1 MAVGGSG
8 SVGVGGSIV
17 LVGGTAVL
25 EGGIDVLVGG
35 MRVFVGRGV
44 PVPGSRVRWK
54 RGVMVGN
61 WLAVGVGV
69 RVTEG
74 VAVGIVEV
82 AVGRSDGVGVGTVD
96 VGKGPSSSAAVRA
109 SAVFVRA
116 A

>member
-1 MAVGGSG
+1 M
-8 SVGVGGSIV
+8 
-17 LVGGTAVL
+17 
-25 EGGIDVLVGG
+25 
-35 MRVFVGRGV
+35 
-44 PVPGSRVRWK
+44 

-61 WLAVGVGV
+61 RLAVGVGV

-82 AVGRSDGVGVGTVD
+82 TVGRSDGVGVGTVE

-116 A
+116 AWLEPPPFTRQGFPNARV